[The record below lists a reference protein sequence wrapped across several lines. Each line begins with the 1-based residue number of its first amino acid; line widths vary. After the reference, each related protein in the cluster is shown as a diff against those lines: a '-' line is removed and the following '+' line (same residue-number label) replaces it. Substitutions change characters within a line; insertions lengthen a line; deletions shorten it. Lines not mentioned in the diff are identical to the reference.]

1 MTKKLV
7 EILLVEDDASDA
19 ELTVSAL
26 EKIDVACHVELVG
39 DGAAALDYLFA
50 QGAYAG
56 RPRTTNPDAVLLDLK
71 LPKIDGLEVLRQ
83 MKSDARTV
91 NIPVIVLTA
100 SAEDRNLTEAYRLGV
115 NSYVVKPVDFEQFT
129 EAVRRLGLWLSI
141 TRPPKE

>member
-1 MTKKLV
+1 
-7 EILLVEDDASDA
+7 
-19 ELTVSAL
+19 
-26 EKIDVACHVELVG
+26 
-39 DGAAALDYLFA
+39 
-50 QGAYAG
+50 
-56 RPRTTNPDAVLLDLK
+56 LLDLK

-141 TRPPKE
+141 TRPLKE

>member
-1 MTKKLV
+1 
-7 EILLVEDDASDA
+7 
-19 ELTVSAL
+19 
-26 EKIDVACHVELVG
+26 
-39 DGAAALDYLFA
+39 
-50 QGAYAG
+50 
-56 RPRTTNPDAVLLDLK
+56 
-71 LPKIDGLEVLRQ
+71 
-83 MKSDARTV
+83 V